1 MIEEM
6 PFFFIENNDIPDS
19 HRHKIV
25 ELNLNIFDKSLNFK
39 IGARDCTAKISD
51 LVPVARA
58 VSGKVIRLVTNKLAS
73 DGNSVSCRKGCCH
86 CCHYL
91 LPVSTPE
98 AFRLAYE
105 ILTMPPIRQE
115 AILISTIDAAKKIM
129 EHGLPEPENNP
140 IANRPDLQDISN
152 WYKELTLPCPFLVD
166 DSCCIYN
173 IRPLVCREYMVTS
186 PPDNCK
192 KNSTTPP
199 DTVTLPVTTA
209 KILMDI
215 ADELES
221 DHLKVIP
228 LPLSL
233 VWCQANHDHD
243 LNSYAAP
250 FLLERFTQSVRLAV
264 ENYTNG

>member
-6 PFFFIENNDIPDS
+6 PFLFSEENDIPDS

-25 ELNLNIFDKSLNFK
+25 ELNLKILDNSLNFK
-39 IGARDCTAKISD
+39 IGAKDCTAKISD
-51 LVPVARA
+51 LVPIARA
-58 VSGKVIRLVTNKLAS
+58 VSGRIIQIVTDKLAS

-115 AILISTIDAAKKIM
+115 AILRSTINAAKKIM
-129 EHGLPEPENNP
+129 ELGLPESENNSP
-140 IANRPDLQDISN
+140 ANKPDLIDISN
-152 WYKELTLPCPFLVD
+152 WYKELNLPCPFLVENAC
-166 DSCCIYN
+166 SIYN

-192 KNSTTPP
+192 KNSNISP

-209 KILMDI
+209 KVLMNI
-215 ADELES
+215 ADDLES
-221 DHLKVIP
+221 DRLKVIP
-228 LPLSL
+228 LPLAL
-233 VWCQANHDHD
+233 AWCQANPDHD
-243 LNSYAAP
+243 LNIYAAS
-250 FLLERFTQSVRLAV
+250 FLLERFAQAIQSTV
-264 ENYTNG
+264 ESYTNG